1 MIRYILVDDD
11 PNILE
16 RVKTKIDS
24 LPKEYELQHKKSF
37 DSSKKAYQEINEDD
51 FDLLIVDFEMPVY
64 NGIEL
69 AQKIANGKKIIFLTG
84 ESNREK
90 QVINNLDISG
100 YLSKPFDI
108 EEFEAIIKN
117 KIIGKVRTVKT
128 YSQSD
133 LMTLNLGSKRDIRF
147 KAEQVYYITTSI
159 NINGEKPDKNYV
171 HIYGK
176 NDKVIF
182 RNVRISINE
191 LNQILAHYNFKKNN
205 QSTIINMAHV
215 NERDNSNISLFDT
228 KETFEIT
235 AKEKM
240 GFVAKLRATFNI

>member
-16 RVKTKIDS
+16 RVKAKIDS

-37 DSSKKAYQEINEDD
+37 DSSKKAYQEINEED

-117 KIIGKVRTVKT
+117 KIIGKVNRNNPFKKGERLTIAIGVN
-128 YSQSD
+128 Q
-133 LMTLNLGSKRDIRF
+133 DIGF
-147 KAEQVYYITTSI
+147 H
-159 NINGEKPDKNYV
+159 PDKTFYISTSRNIKRYQSNKNCV
-171 HIYGK
+171 HFF
-176 NDKVIF
+176 DEQDDVIVT
-182 RNVRISINE
+182 NVRISINE
-191 LNQILAHYNFKKNN
+191 LSKKLEPYGFEKIN
-205 QSTIINMAHV
+205 QSTIV
-215 NERDNSNISLFDT
+215 NLSKIDKRNNKELTLLGSEEEFTIGDNEKKGIVSRIRTLF
-228 KETFEIT
+228 
-235 AKEKM
+235 
-240 GFVAKLRATFNI
+240 GV